1 MDWRPLEAA
10 AVEGGGGCER
20 GMEEICSVPGRS
32 ACVEG
37 AVEVGDWRP
46 GVAAAGSDAGAAT
59 GKGSGGDEVATA
71 EVWLGCVGPGGT

>member
-1 MDWRPLEAA
+1 MEAA

-20 GMEEICSVPGRS
+20 GVEEVCSVPGRS
-32 ACVEG
+32 AWVEG
-37 AVEVGDWRP
+37 AVEAGDWRP

-59 GKGSGGDEVATA
+59 GKGSGADEVATA